1 MTFVYLIFWVL
12 MTAVLY
18 LTKTIDG
25 ADLYIGACL
34 VLAAE
39 YIEAALKKKEVKE

>member
-1 MTFVYLIFWVL
+1 MTFVYLIFWAL
-12 MTAVLY
+12 MTTVLY
-18 LTKTIDG
+18 LTKAIDS

-39 YIEAALKKKEVKE
+39 YIEAALKKRR

>member
-1 MTFVYLIFWVL
+1 MTFVYLIFWAL

-18 LTKTIDG
+18 LTKAIDS
-25 ADLYIGACL
+25 ADLYIGVCL

-39 YIEAALKKKEVKE
+39 YIDAALKKRR